1 MSAERKAGSSPG
13 GANPRQPLLYNSLVF
28 AAGIVAGVYAWR
40 PPLWFLV
47 AIVTFSICAVAL
59 NTRRTRV
66 AWWLG
71 LGALFW
77 LGALNV
83 QLRLPRPVPDIARFT
98 DGSEVLITAHVT
110 RSGRLRDDGYGT
122 LRQTLDVQTEELA
135 SGQTVSQFQF
145 GLRLSLYQRYLVPQH
160 AEADRAQPAIRVH
173 QYGERV
179 RFPAKLRPPRNFR
192 NPGAFDYRSFLA
204 EQGIAALGTGKADQV
219 QVLPGFVGSRLER
232 WRENIHASI
241 IQKIHALWSPQHA
254 ALLDA
259 MVIGDDA
266 FLNHETRVDFQ
277 RSGTYHIL
285 VVSGMNLSILAFV
298 VFWTLRRLRA
308 NDVIASAST
317 VLLSV
322 FYALLTDVG
331 APIWRAVLMLTIFL
345 TIRLLYRDRSILNAI
360 GGAALVLMIVDPR
373 AVLSTSF
380 QLTFLSVLIIGGIGI
395 PLLERTSEPYKRGLW
410 HLASADYDISLP
422 PRVAQFRLDLRMIA
436 ERFRPFFGTRLPLRA
451 IRAILRVALSG
462 YEVLLIS
469 ALMQLG
475 LALPM
480 AWYFHR
486 ATVMGLPANVFAIP
500 LTEAL
505 MPAAV
510 LAVGLGFLSTS
521 LARIPAFVAAFA
533 LEGITGTIRWVGGLR
548 VADWRVPTPDLSVA
562 LFTVAALTLAMVL
575 VRKRAALAWTGVALL
590 AGSSFLIAVRG
601 AHIHL
606 RRGVLEFTAID
617 VGQAD
622 SSLLVTPQG
631 QTILVDAG
639 GHLGFVHS
647 EFDIGE
653 EVVSPYLWSRGIS
666 RLDAVVLTHAH
677 SDHLGG
683 MRAVITNFKP
693 RELWL
698 GAMPDIPEVQALLK
712 LAREQRIMIRQPRA
726 TDEFAFGGI
735 EVHALS
741 PPRDWI
747 PAQSPRND
755 DSLVLQ
761 FTYGDSALLIE
772 GDAETK
778 TERRV
783 AELNPHADL
792 WKIAHNGSRT
802 STSQELLAALRPRLA
817 VISVG
822 ARNTFGHPRPEVLQ
836 RLAAFGVPVYR
847 TDLNGAVT
855 FYLDGKGITA
865 QAAALH

>member
-1 MSAERKAGSSPG
+1 MNSPSRTSSLR
-13 GANPRQPLLYNSLVF
+13 AATSTRQPLLYASLTF
-28 AAGIVAGVYAWR
+28 AAGVVAGVYAWR

-47 AIVTFSICAVAL
+47 AIVTFSICAVAQ
-59 NTRRTRV
+59 NARRPRI
-66 AWWLG
+66 AWCLG

-83 QLRLPRPVPDIARFT
+83 QLRPPRPVPDIATFT
-98 DGSEVLITAHVT
+98 DGAEILITAHVIK
-110 RSGRLRDDGYGT
+110 SGRLRDDGFGT
-122 LRQTLDVQTEELA
+122 LRQTLDVETEELA
-135 SGQTVSQFQF
+135 SGQMVSTLRV
-145 GLRLSLYQRYLVPQH
+145 GLRLSLYGPTPVPKD
-160 AEADRAQPAIRVH
+160 AAAGAVKTMRLYE
-173 QYGERV
+173 YGERI
-179 RFPAKLRPPRNFR
+179 RFPAKLRSPHNFR
-192 NPGAFDYRSFLA
+192 NPGAFDYQVFLA
-204 EQGIAALGTGKADQV
+204 EQGITALATGKSDQV
-219 QVLPGFVGSRLER
+219 QVVPGFAGSRVER
-232 WRENIHASI
+232 WRESIHASI
-241 IQKIHALWSPQHA
+241 VQKIHSLWSSQHA

-266 FLNHETRVDFQ
+266 FLSHDTRVDFQ

-308 NDVIASAST
+308 NEIIASAST
-317 VLLSV
+317 VLLAI

-345 TIRLLYRDRSILNAI
+345 AIRLLYRDRSILNAI
-360 GGAALVLMIVDPR
+360 GGAALALIMFDPR
-373 AVLSTSF
+373 AVLSASF
-380 QLTFLSVLIIGGIGI
+380 QLTFLSVLIIGGMGI
-395 PLLERTSEPYKRGLW
+395 PILDRTSEPYKRGLW
-410 HLASADYDISLP
+410 HLGSTSYDISLP
-422 PRVAQFRLDLRMIA
+422 PSVAQFRLDLRLIA
-436 ERFRPFFGTRLPLRA
+436 DRLRPFFGTTLPPRA
-451 IRAILRVALSG
+451 IRAILHLALSG

-510 LAVGLGFLSTS
+510 LAVSLGFLSTT
-521 LARIPAFVAAFA
+521 LARIPALMAAAA

-548 VADWRVPTPDLSVA
+548 VADWRVPTPDLPVAIFAIVA
-562 LFTVAALTLAMVL
+562 LALAMITA
-575 VRKRAALAWTGVALL
+575 RRRAALAWMGLSML
-590 AGSSFLIAVRG
+590 AASSFLLAARG
-601 AHIHL
+601 AHPQV
-606 RRGVLEFTAID
+606 RFGSLEFTAID

-666 RLDAVVLTHAH
+666 RLDALVLTHAH

-683 MRAVITNFKP
+683 MRAVITNFRP

-698 GAMPDIPEVQALLK
+698 GAMPDVPEVVTLLS
-712 LAREQRIMIRQPRA
+712 LARAQGIFIRQPRA
-726 TDEFAFGGI
+726 KDDFLFGGI
-735 EVHALS
+735 EVHVLS

-747 PAQSPRND
+747 PAQKPRND

-761 FTYGDSALLIE
+761 FSYGDSALLME

-778 TERRV
+778 AERRI
-783 AELNPHADL
+783 ANLNPHADL

-802 STSQELLAALRPRLA
+802 STTQELLSVLRPRLA

-855 FYLDGKGITA
+855 FYLDGKGVTA
-865 QAAALH
+865 QAALR